1 MIPTI
6 GTTNAGQAV
15 STDSAVSAAAR
26 GQSGGSG
33 IPVAVWP
40 STAAVGLVVIV
51 IVLSYVA
58 YRRRKKVKRTKKQQ
72 DSKRM
77 SKTDAGDSIAD
88 TVAEDEYY
96 SDSMTYE
103 YYETPP
109 SAAVPKSNLDQSK
122 STHL

>member
-1 MIPTI
+1 
-6 GTTNAGQAV
+6 
-15 STDSAVSAAAR
+15 
-26 GQSGGSG
+26 
-33 IPVAVWP
+33 
-40 STAAVGLVVIV
+40 
-51 IVLSYVA
+51 
-58 YRRRKKVKRTKKQQ
+58 
-72 DSKRM
+72 M
-77 SKTDAGDSIAD
+77 SKTGAGDSIAD